1 MHARPNKARRPEH
14 IYPSSRPANGAHQR
28 NHAPYLDDEMA
39 APSNVAMTV
48 VVALL
53 LVAPARATHAA
64 GAAYAAPAGGP
75 PSVPAGPLDIVQLGA
90 KGDGKT
96 DSTQAILKAWKNAC
110 DATGT
115 QKIVVPAG
123 NYLTGAI
130 ELKGPC
136 KSSIIIRLDGNLLGT
151 GDLSAYKTNWIEVQ
165 NVDNFAINGHG
176 TLDGQ
181 GALVWKQNQCQK
193 SYNCKILPNVRL
205 SFFL

>member
-1 MHARPNKARRPEH
+1 M
-14 IYPSSRPANGAHQR
+14 
-28 NHAPYLDDEMA
+28 APINN
-39 APSNVAMTV
+39 NVAMTV
-48 VVALL
+48 VAAAVALL
-53 LVAPARATHAA
+53 LLATNAA
-64 GAAYAAPAGGP
+64 GAAYAAPAGGA

-151 GDLSAYKTNWIEVQ
+151 GDLSAYKKNWIEVQ

-181 GALVWKQNQCQK
+181 GPLVWKQNECQK
-193 SYNCKILPNVRL
+193 SYNCKILPNVHASISL
-205 SFFL
+205 SFFLSLEDDGDDELYNVVNGG

>member
-1 MHARPNKARRPEH
+1 M
-14 IYPSSRPANGAHQR
+14 
-28 NHAPYLDDEMA
+28 APINN
-39 APSNVAMTV
+39 NVAMTV
-48 VVALL
+48 VAAAVALL
-53 LVAPARATHAA
+53 LLATNAA
-64 GAAYAAPAGGP
+64 GAAYAAPAGGA

-115 QKIVVPAG
+115 QKIVIPAG
-123 NYLTGAI
+123 NFLTGAI
-130 ELKGPC
+130 GLKGPC
-136 KSSIIIRLDGNLLGT
+136 KSSIIIRLDGNMLGT